1 MDKNRKENTET
12 RTKEEK
18 ERAFVFLYV
27 CDCVCVCVW
36 HILREKDS
44 KKKKKYW
51 ERDIYRER
59 LKTLGKSLRWL
70 SKKQTQKGVNGVL
83 ALYWG

>member
-27 CDCVCVCVW
+27 CDCVCVCDIFW
-36 HILREKDS
+36 EKKIA
-44 KKKKKYW
+44 KKKKNIYW

>member
-27 CDCVCVCVW
+27 CDCVW
-36 HILREKDS
+36 QILREKDS
-44 KKKKKYW
+44 KIYIYILR
-51 ERDIYRER
+51 ERHIYRETEDLR
-59 LKTLGKSLRWL
+59 KEFEMIEQKTN
-70 SKKQTQKGVNGVL
+70 KKRC
-83 ALYWG
+83 

>member
-27 CDCVCVCVW
+27 CDCVCVCDIFW
-36 HILREKDS
+36 EKKIA
-44 KKKKKYW
+44 KKKEYW